1 MYHSFVQKS
10 DIVLFHELLQTTCSV
25 NTMMDVLNRIP
36 NIKPVYLSAQQLQEQ
51 YGHLPFIRH
60 HFFQSAEPKLTKP
73 KRTKLTEEQIRT
85 QNYHGSNEY
94 KEKREKQRREREKQR
109 KDEKQRKNPDAHT
122 ASGAISTNLLGL
134 GALLVGALA
143 ISKKGNGG
151 DTEKSVVEQPPVVSV
166 SDSAADRRHH
176 QPRGVTAK
184 HSDTPLLDRIS
195 RNKGKSVLDRVPDP
209 LKKYKLTATAKELN
223 TLDGW
228 GYWGISV
235 TPIMKMVKDP
245 EVLIEKKIE
254 IIAEWVTLKD
264 VNLATTD
271 SGHNKIAYDYA
282 LELNI
287 DHGDKDKLASLL
299 VPAKVDNLR
308 NLNRFES
315 PFKEGLIK
323 TAEKILDKGIWNKFS
338 DNKKAKAASQTKNI
352 PLLKKILEQSNKPY
366 ILFDYAIKE
375 RQYKFIKRL
384 KAAKFDINIQWGG
397 ETALGYAARYSDEKM
412 VNTLLKNGA
421 TNGKQEVYKQTKLA
435 IELAEYIKQY
445 RKDLLSD
452 FSSELISSAFDKLNK
467 KETNFGLQYGDI
479 YKDIGKNKKIIRVLE
494 KDEVDNK
501 TYSEELEQE
510 KVDFV
515 SKLMKC
521 MVKAGYNFGKH
532 NQRQQHNPGY
542 FLAGALTNNLITELT
557 KTKKN

>member
-25 NTMMDVLNRIP
+25 NTMMDVVNRIP

-60 HFFQSAEPKLTKP
+60 HFFQSAEPK
-73 KRTKLTEEQIRT
+73 RTKLTKEQIENQR
-85 QNYHGSNEY
+85 YFGSDEY
-94 KEKREKQRREREKQR
+94 KEKRNKERKEREKQR
-109 KDEKQRKNPDAHT
+109 KEERRIQKPDAHT
-122 ASGAISTNLLGL
+122 ASGGISKKLLGL
-134 GALLVGALA
+134 GALVVGALA

-151 DTEKSVVEQPPVVSV
+151 DTEKSVVERPPVVSV

-176 QPRGVTAK
+176 RTPGVTAK

-245 EVLIEKKIE
+245 EVFIEKKIG

-315 PFKEGLIK
+315 PFKEGLIQ

-338 DNKKAKAASQTKNI
+338 DNQKAKAASQTKNI

-366 ILFDYAIKE
+366 ILFDYAIKK
-375 RQYKFIKRL
+375 RQYGFIKRL
-384 KAAKFDINIQWGG
+384 KAAKFDMNIQWGG

-435 IELAEYIKQY
+435 LELAKYIKQY
-445 RKDLLSD
+445 RIQLLSD
-452 FSSELISSAFDKLNK
+452 YSSELISSAFDKLNSK
-467 KETNFGLQYGDI
+467 KTNFGLQYGDI
-479 YKDIGKNKKIIRVLE
+479 YKDIGKNKNIIRVLE
-494 KDEVDNK
+494 NYEVDNK
-501 TYSEELEQE
+501 TYSEELKQE
-510 KVDFV
+510 KADFV

-532 NQRQQHNPGY
+532 NQRQQHNHGD
-542 FLAGALTNNLITELT
+542 FLAGALTNNLITKLT
-557 KTKKN
+557 KKTK